1 MKIRYLITYLFIIC
15 SLCLNTVVFGYQEI
29 DSTAGKVILGLDK
42 EKTLKKF
49 GIPESAGERIWR
61 YGGNQP
67 FFVYFSGNPLIA
79 IYLYPQVAEVNLGA
93 PLELK
98 AYGYFSDSKIKDI
111 TSQVEILVDKPL
123 YFNFTKAGIATPL
136 RAGRYQILV
145 RYDKVF
151 SNPCQIIVKEP
162 SDKEEPDD
170 RKEICLGINLIP
182 YSPVVN
188 PNTRLV
194 FKAWGTFLNKEESI
208 YYLKD
213 ISKEAEWFVK
223 KDTGTSEINDNM
235 LQLGS
240 RTGRLSVFCRY
251 EGVESFPQ
259 EVRIVNTPI
268 TDKQVLKHITLL
280 PEFVFLSVEKS
291 QPFRVFGTHTNNDAR
306 ELGYRVKWRPSNK
319 DMLAKSGQRGEFIA
333 LIEGICDLTAELD
346 GVESAPA
353 KIVVNPKSSASSQAA
368 VMKQAKKKE
377 EDVKKE
383 SPKTPEEVLKDIK
396 EDAEN
401 LSKDLLK
408 EGRKLKAIRIE
419 PESFKIPLG
428 GTALASA
435 WGVYSDKS
443 EEDLTATGEWEVSDK
458 KIIGVAKGRISAYLP
473 GEASLYLK
481 FKGVTSPLAKVTVE
495 GPKLIS
501 IIATPANSKISIRQK
516 VKLKAEGYFSDNS
529 RKDITA
535 LVSWGI
541 THTRILKIDGKS
553 VAHPLRLGKTQVY
566 AQYLQIKSL
575 PVNISVIFTWDSLF
589 DMFLNFLWL
598 LLFGAIIMFV
608 ALYIITKNKQN
619 KLKTLLEK
627 DPRRFAIKLYE
638 NAKEVL
644 DIFDFRQKEIL
655 PPLAYASLVDLRYS
669 LRFYYYSVLGL
680 NKKTTPEEVKK
691 QYRELALRYHPD
703 KVTPGNE
710 EKAAERFKEI
720 NEAYLALANPKSN
733 RVFFSF
739 TEKFEEAKYSRHA
752 FERGEALSMLS
763 EYNYFIRILLSHY
776 DKPDMFF
783 KYCLSL
789 CRINPLYI

>member
-1 MKIRYLITYLFIIC
+1 MKIRYLAAYLFIIS

-29 DSTAGKVILGLDK
+29 NSPAGKVILGLDK

-61 YGGNQP
+61 YGGNEP
-67 FFVYFSGNPLIA
+67 FFVYFSGNPLIG

-111 TSQVEILVDKPL
+111 TGQVEILVDKPL
-123 YFNFTKAGIATPL
+123 YFNFTKAGIVTPL

-151 SNPCQIIVKEP
+151 SNPGQIIVKEP
-162 SDKEEPDD
+162 SDKKEDDD
-170 RKEICLGINLIP
+170 RKEICLSINLIP
-182 YSPVVN
+182 YSPVAN

-194 FKAWGTFLNKEESI
+194 FKAWGTFLNKEEAI

-223 KDTGTSEINDNM
+223 KDTGTSKMNDNM
-235 LQLGS
+235 LQIGP

-353 KIVVNPKSSASSQAA
+353 KVVIKPKNAESSSWPITVKPQE
-368 VMKQAKKKE
+368 KKE
-377 EDVKKE
+377 KEDINKE
-383 SPKTPEEVLKDIK
+383 SPKSPEELLQDIK
-396 EDAEN
+396 KDAESLN
-401 LSKDLLK
+401 KDLLK
-408 EGRKLKAIRIE
+408 EDRKLKAIRIE

-428 GTALASA
+428 ETALASA

-443 EEDLTATGEWEVSDK
+443 EEDLTTTGEWEVSDK
-458 KIIGVAKGRISAYLP
+458 KIIGVAQGKISTYLP
-473 GEASLYLK
+473 GEASLHLK
-481 FKGVTSPLAKVTVE
+481 FKGMTSSPATVTVE
-495 GPKLIS
+495 GPRLIS
-501 IIATPANSKISIRQK
+501 IIVTPANSKISMRQK
-516 VKLKAEGYFSDNS
+516 IKLKAEGYLSDNS

-535 LVSWGI
+535 SVSWGI
-541 THTRILKIDGKS
+541 THARILKIDS
-553 VAHPLRLGKTQVY
+553 NAVAHPLRLGKTQAY
-566 AQYLQIKSL
+566 AQYSQIKSL
-575 PVNISVIFTWDSLF
+575 PVNIRVVFAWDWLI
-589 DMFLNFLWL
+589 DLFLN
-598 LLFGAIIMFV
+598 
-608 ALYIITKNKQN
+608 
-619 KLKTLLEK
+619 
-627 DPRRFAIKLYE
+627 
-638 NAKEVL
+638 
-644 DIFDFRQKEIL
+644 
-655 PPLAYASLVDLRYS
+655 
-669 LRFYYYSVLGL
+669 
-680 NKKTTPEEVKK
+680 
-691 QYRELALRYHPD
+691 
-703 KVTPGNE
+703 
-710 EKAAERFKEI
+710 
-720 NEAYLALANPKSN
+720 
-733 RVFFSF
+733 
-739 TEKFEEAKYSRHA
+739 
-752 FERGEALSMLS
+752 
-763 EYNYFIRILLSHY
+763 
-776 DKPDMFF
+776 
-783 KYCLSL
+783 
-789 CRINPLYI
+789 